1 MYYYKP
7 QYTVSFF
14 GHRYLTNVFLIEQRL
29 DSIVLE
35 LIRTKD
41 FVEFLVGRDG
51 EFDQL
56 VASTVR
62 RCKKAI
68 RDDNNALT
76 LVLPYETAEFR
87 NNEQS
92 FCEYYDEME
101 ICEASAKAH
110 YRSAHQIRNRTMV
123 DRSDLVVFCV
133 DHNSGGAYKTMQY
146 AKKMK
151 ANSVNLADTVELPTV
166 G

>member
-29 DSIVLE
+29 ESIVLE

-87 NNEQS
+87 N
-92 FCEYYDEME
+92 
-101 ICEASAKAH
+101 
-110 YRSAHQIRNRTMV
+110 T
-123 DRSDLVVFCV
+123 
-133 DHNSGGAYKTMQY
+133 KT
-146 AKKMK
+146 
-151 ANSVNLADTVELPTV
+151 SI
-166 G
+166 